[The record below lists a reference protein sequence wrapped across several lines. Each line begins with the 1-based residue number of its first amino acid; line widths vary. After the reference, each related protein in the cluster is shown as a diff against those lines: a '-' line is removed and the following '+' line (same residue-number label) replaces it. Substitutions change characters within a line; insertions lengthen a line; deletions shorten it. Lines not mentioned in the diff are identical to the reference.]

1 MRPSLSSLASTTAH
15 VAGEPFSG
23 GSRMSFEGFRYA
35 GPPTRSGGTGAVEVD
50 GIDGINLYA

>member
-1 MRPSLSSLASTTAH
+1 
-15 VAGEPFSG
+15 
-23 GSRMSFEGFRYA
+23 MSFEGFRYA